1 MFKKTSAFLLALM
14 LVLTLMPFAP
24 NVMAA
29 EKPITVML
37 LGNKLSFDT
46 EPVIINDRTMVPMRA
61 VFEGLGMTVSW
72 DDITRRVTATGG
84 GKEIVLTVGSENALV
99 NGEGVDLDSPAHNN
113 RRQNACASQ
122 IYRRGFGTA
131 CFLEHFSGKKSYDYA
146 AAFR

>member
-46 EPVIINDRTMVPMRA
+46 DPVIINDRTMVPLRA
-61 VFEGLGMTVSW
+61 IFEALGASVEWDGDTKTVTSVKG
-72 DDITRRVTATGG
+72 DTTV
-84 GKEIVLTVGSENALV
+84 KLTVGENKLTV
-99 NGEGVDLDSPAHNN
+99 NGTEKALDVPGQIVEN
-113 RRQNACASQ
+113 RTLVPVRAISEA
-122 IYRRGFGTA
+122 FGCEVGWDAETRTVTIT
-131 CFLEHFSGKKSYDYA
+131 K
-146 AAFR
+146 